1 METFLSMIFKHDF
14 SSSMTIWILFSALV
28 YGVYEWLNPSGAEG
42 WWKTRGFFEP
52 VDSSFFVLIIWLLI
66 TYGLHS
72 VGIFD

>member
-1 METFLSMIFKHDF
+1 MLTW
-14 SSSMTIWILFSALV
+14 SSIMPEGLNSFMGIWILFSALV

>member
-1 METFLSMIFKHDF
+1 MSTW
-14 SSSMTIWILFSALV
+14 SSLMPEGLNSFMGIWILFSALV